1 MDLNKP
7 INLSF
12 SFKGLDIAN
21 AKLPFIISLIASLG
35 IFILGF
41 LSFNAYGNYEVHN
54 ASKTQFEEL
63 SQQKL
68 TLQHQR
74 EKLFKEHTEQIESLA
89 KSPQSKSELAALL
102 SSLVAKNGL
111 KLSKLN
117 SNDTS
122 AGGGG
127 KDGAIELEADGQ
139 FQGIKS
145 FLKQARAVVLAS
157 DVIHLKINKSK
168 DARALHF
175 SLAVKFTPP
184 PKLNIPKNN
193 VAFIINGAPYFYD
206 TFDRWQMRR
215 TGFVQAPE
223 SGLSEQAKETV
234 APTAI
239 DAKRNDPFSS
249 PPQPFI
255 NKEGVNPIDPSMSQA
270 PVKKANVMF
279 LSGIIYSA
287 NDKFCIVVLPSG
299 ESKVFTEGEKI
310 NPKITIG
317 RISDESVTFLG
328 TKKTSQFKVGQELSL

>member
-7 INLSF
+7 ISLSF
-12 SFKGLDIAN
+12 SFEGLDIAN
-21 AKLPFIISLIASLG
+21 AKLPFLVSVSAVIG

-54 ASKTQFEEL
+54 ASKTQFEAL
-63 SQQKL
+63 SQQKI

-74 EKLFKEHTEQIESLA
+74 EKMLKEHADQIESLA

-102 SSLVAKNGL
+102 SGLLTKNGL

-117 SNDTS
+117 SNDV
-122 AGGGG
+122 APGAGG
-127 KDGAIELEADGQ
+127 KDAAIELEADGQ

-145 FLKQARAVVLAS
+145 FLKEARVLVLAS

-168 DARALHF
+168 DARALHL
-175 SLAVKFTPP
+175 SLAVKFTQA
-184 PKLNIPKNN
+184 PKLSIPKNN
-193 VAFIINGAPYFYD
+193 VAFIINGNPYLYD

-215 TGFVQAPE
+215 AGFVQAPE
-223 SGLSEQAKETV
+223 AGSSEQTKETV
-234 APTAI
+234 TPTTI

-249 PPQPFI
+249 PPQPFT

-287 NDKFCIVVLPSG
+287 NGKFCIVVLPSG
-299 ESKVFTEGEKI
+299 ESKVFTEGEKV
-310 NPKITIG
+310 NAKITIG

-328 TKKTSQFKVGQELSL
+328 TKKTNQFKVGQELSL